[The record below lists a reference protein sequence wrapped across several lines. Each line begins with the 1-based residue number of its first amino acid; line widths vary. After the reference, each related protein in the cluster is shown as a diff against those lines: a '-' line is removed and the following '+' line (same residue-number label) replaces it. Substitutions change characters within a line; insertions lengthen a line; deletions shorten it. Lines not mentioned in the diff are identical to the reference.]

1 MGKYSKQRNDSWAAP
16 IAIEDQWKI
25 YHKFRIYSWQRLAY
39 WIAKEHGI
47 EAPSRSALYRWRDYM
62 RSQESSRRI
71 ENAVI
76 AQAQTGE
83 IAAATGMKDA
93 VRIDAYKA
101 LAGEMALNGNIDNAV
116 KYTGMALALAAQQT
130 KSREMELKAAAQE
143 TRDEALQ
150 LAREKFMFDAVKAA
164 IKHVETIKS
173 IVQDNNLDEDEQIL
187 AVRKKLFGEEV
198 PQ

>member
-1 MGKYSKQRNDSWAAP
+1 MGKYTKQRNDSWAATLE
-16 IAIEDQWKI
+16 IEEQWKI
-25 YHKFRIYSWQRLAY
+25 YHKFRIYSWQRLAD

-101 LAGEMALNGNIDNAV
+101 LAGEMALNGNIDDAV
-116 KYTGMALALAAQQT
+116 KFTSMALALAAQAT
-130 KSREMELKAAAQE
+130 KQRELELKAAAQD
-143 TRDEALQ
+143 TKDEALQ
-150 LAREKFMFDAVKAA
+150 LQREKFEASEKRLNA
-164 IKHVETIKS
+164 I
-173 IVQDNNLDEDEQIL
+173 
-187 AVRKKLFGEEV
+187 EEV
-198 PQ
+198 TKDNKLSDEERTIRIKEIFGL